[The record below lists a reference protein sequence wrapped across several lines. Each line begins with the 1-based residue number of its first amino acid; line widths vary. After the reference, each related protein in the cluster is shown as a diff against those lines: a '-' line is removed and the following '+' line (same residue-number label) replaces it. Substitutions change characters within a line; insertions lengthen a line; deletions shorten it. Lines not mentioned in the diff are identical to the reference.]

1 MKAVCIT
8 LGCVRCGSLGGAF
21 CSPRW
26 GSRCVVVAGSRSWVV
41 PCSSVRRVASVRR
54 GVGSAPV
61 VVSSV
66 GSLLALAS
74 CSPCSVF
81 VPVRFPFCLA
91 PVFSVLRFLV
101 FFFSFAR
108 CSLAGFPFGSP
119 ALLFVV
125 ASGLARWGCDY
136 VQYL

>member
-1 MKAVCIT
+1 MKAVCIV
-8 LGCVRCGSLGGAF
+8 LGSVRCGSLGGAF
-21 CSPRW
+21 CS
-26 GSRCVVVAGSRSWVV
+26 SRWVV

-91 PVFSVLRFLV
+91 PVFSVLRSRGFS
-101 FFFSFAR
+101 FSFAR
-108 CSLAGFPFGSP
+108 CSSAWVPFGSP
-119 ALLFVV
+119 ALRSVV
-125 ASGLARWGCDY
+125 ASWLARWG
-136 VQYL
+136 V

>member
-1 MKAVCIT
+1 MKAVCIV

-21 CSPRW
+21 CSPAW
-26 GSRCVVVAGSRSWVV
+26 GSRCVVVAGSSRWVV

-54 GVGSAPV
+54 VVGSAPV

-91 PVFSVLRFLV
+91 PVFSVLRSRGFS
-101 FFFSFAR
+101 FSFAR
-108 CSLAGFPFGSP
+108 CSSAWVPFGSP
-119 ALLFVV
+119 ALRSVV
-125 ASGLARWGCDY
+125 ASWLACWG
-136 VQYL
+136 V

>member
-1 MKAVCIT
+1 MKAVCIV
-8 LGCVRCGSLGGAF
+8 LGSVRCGSLGGAF

-26 GSRCVVVAGSRSWVV
+26 GSRCVVVAGSSRWVV

-81 VPVRFPFCLA
+81 VSVRFPFCLA
-91 PVFSVLRFLV
+91 PVFSVLRSRGFS
-101 FFFSFAR
+101 FSFAR
-108 CSLAGFPFGSP
+108 CSSAWVPFGSP
-119 ALLFVV
+119 ALRSVV
-125 ASGLARWGCDY
+125 ASWLARWG
-136 VQYL
+136 V